1 MSWWLC
7 GSRLSG
13 SVDQVPGAFSVQTK
27 FAHLGRVPLL
37 PTESWLVLDSGDGKA
52 WRGVKLDRLSWRS
65 ISFAWAR
72 LSFVAL
78 TASSL
83 ALAFAASRTSDDRS
97 LVETLAV
104 AAAGAL
110 AFVYSYRFSRCTYGD
125 ALELVRELRLGRQY
139 ELLVGDSFQRATPDF
154 R

>member
-1 MSWWLC
+1 MSWWVF

-13 SVDQVPGAFSVQTK
+13 SVDQVPGAFSVQTR
-27 FAHLGRVPLL
+27 FAHVGRIPIL

-72 LSFVAL
+72 LGFVAL
-78 TASSL
+78 GVASL
-83 ALAFAASRTSDDRS
+83 VAAFSASGGSDDRG
-97 LVETLAV
+97 LLAAATLA
-104 AAAGAL
+104 AASAVTFL
-110 AFVYSYRFSRCTYGD
+110 CSYRFSRCSYEE
-125 ALELVRELRLGRQY
+125 ALDLVRELRLGRQY
-139 ELLVGDSFQRATPDF
+139 ELLVGESFQRATPDF

>member
-1 MSWWLC
+1 MSGWVC

-13 SVDQVPGAFSVQTK
+13 SVDQVAGAFSVQTK
-27 FAHLGRVPLL
+27 FAHLGRVPLV

-72 LSFVAL
+72 AGFAVLAAFSLVAAFAADDARL
-78 TASSL
+78 MAIL
-83 ALAFAASRTSDDRS
+83 ALAATS
-97 LVETLAV
+97 TV
-104 AAAGAL
+104 AFL
-110 AFVYSYRFSRCTYGD
+110 CSYRFSRCSYEE
-125 ALELVRELRLGRQY
+125 ALDLVRELRLGRQY
-139 ELLVGDSFQRATPDF
+139 ELMVGESFQRATADF

>member
-1 MSWWLC
+1 MSRWMF

-27 FAHLGRVPLL
+27 FAHVGRIPIV
-37 PTESWLVLDSGDGKA
+37 PTESWLVLDSGDGKP

-72 LSFVAL
+72 LSFAAIAGCSLVA
-78 TASSL
+78 
-83 ALAFAASRTSDDRS
+83 AFAASQGTDDRGLLTS
-97 LVETLAV
+97 LTLAAV
-104 AAAGAL
+104 SAF
-110 AFVYSYRFSRCTYGD
+110 AFVYSYRFSRCGYGEAID
-125 ALELVRELRLGRQY
+125 LVRELRLGRQY
-139 ELLVGDSFQRATPDF
+139 ELLVGESFQRATPDF

>member
-1 MSWWLC
+1 MFGWIF

-27 FAHLGRVPLL
+27 FAHLGRVPIV
-37 PTESWLVLDSGDGKA
+37 PTESWLVLDDGDGRA

-72 LSFVAL
+72 LGLAAIAA
-78 TASSL
+78 ASLL
-83 ALAFAASRTSDDRS
+83 AAFAADDAR
-97 LVETLAV
+97 LIGTLFVAASSAV
-104 AAAGAL
+104 AFL
-110 AFVYSYRFSRCTYGD
+110 CSYRFSRCSYED
-125 ALELVRELRLGRQY
+125 ALELVRDLRLGRQY
-139 ELLVGDSFQRATPDF
+139 ERMVGESFQRAAADF

>member
-1 MSWWLC
+1 MSRWVF

-27 FAHLGRVPLL
+27 FAHLGHVPIV

-52 WRGVKLDRLSWRS
+52 WRGIKLDRLSWRS

-72 LSFVAL
+72 LAFAL
-78 TASSL
+78 MAGSAVL
-83 ALAFAASRTSDDRS
+83 AAFAASTSGDDGR
-97 LVETLAV
+97 LAATLGL
-104 AAAGAL
+104 AAASGVAFL
-110 AFVYSYRFSRCTYGD
+110 ASYRFSRCSYDEAMG
-125 ALELVRELRLGRQY
+125 LVRELRLGRQY
-139 ELLVGDSFQRATPDF
+139 ELMVGDSFERAASDF